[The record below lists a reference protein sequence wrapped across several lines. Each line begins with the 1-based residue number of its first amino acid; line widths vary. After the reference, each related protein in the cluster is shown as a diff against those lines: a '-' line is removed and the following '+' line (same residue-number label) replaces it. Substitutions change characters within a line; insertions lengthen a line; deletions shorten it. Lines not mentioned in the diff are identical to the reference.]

1 MDFELED
8 LEPIKQKKR
17 KRIRKWSIARHC
29 VQIFILLFFLSPL
42 VLVEVE
48 GENFFYGSLSS
59 SQIFGIP
66 LSDPFSALQVTLAS
80 RQIIWSYLGGA
91 LIIFLGYLL
100 IRGRVFCSWVCPVNT
115 LLEVTDKI
123 RKYVDLPDKPL
134 DRKTKMYIAIVTLVL
149 SFVMGVPIFE
159 IISPIGNTMRSL
171 IFSMGMGLWFLL
183 AIVLFD
189 LAVSRRGWCRYLC
202 PLGGLYQSI
211 GKFGLFRVKFDH
223 NRCMGCDMCRS
234 VCLSDP
240 DILEPSINRLEMY
253 VSDADC
259 TLCGKCVDNC
269 PVEAL
274 SITIKKQDLVKL
286 DAHRE
291 EKKKWYKGA

>member
-1 MDFELED
+1 MDFELEEF
-8 LEPIKQKKR
+8 EPIKRKKK
-17 KRIRKWSIARHC
+17 KRIRKWSIARHS

-59 SQIFGIP
+59 SQFFGIP
-66 LSDPFSALQVTLAS
+66 LSDPFSAIQVTLAS

-115 LLEVTDKI
+115 LLEFTDKI

-134 DRKTKMYIAIVTLVL
+134 DRNTKMYIAVITLVL
-149 SFVMGVPIFE
+149 SFVIGVPIFE

-171 IFSMGMGLWFLL
+171 IFSMGIGLWFLL
-183 AIVLFD
+183 AIILFD
-189 LAVSRRGWCRYLC
+189 LVVSRRGWCRYLC

-240 DILEPSINRLEMY
+240 DILEPAINRMEMY

-259 TLCGKCVDNC
+259 NLCGKCVDNC

-274 SITIKKQDLVKL
+274 TISLKRQDKVKQDIFQQQ
-286 DAHRE
+286 
-291 EKKKWYKGA
+291 KKKWYKEA